1 MEMVEIPKANIDGKV
16 ESERSEIEEETPSL
30 EDDDTIAT
38 GTAEY
43 LIIDE
48 QDCSALAT
56 KGEFCKDN
64 L

>member
-1 MEMVEIPKANIDGKV
+1 MEEEK
-16 ESERSEIEEETPSL
+16 SEIEEETPSL